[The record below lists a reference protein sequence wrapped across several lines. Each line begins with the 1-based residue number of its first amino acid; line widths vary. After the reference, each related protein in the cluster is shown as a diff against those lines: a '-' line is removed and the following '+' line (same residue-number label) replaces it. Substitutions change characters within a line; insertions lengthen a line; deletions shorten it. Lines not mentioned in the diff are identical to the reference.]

1 MLSASQATSIAETS
15 EFHDTDAV
23 LARLVTA
30 CRRLEQLAR
39 LGVVPTATQYHRA
52 VSIMHELCEAILECE
67 HAGVPRQQIREA
79 VAVAREIH
87 GASPF
92 VTRLQQWPRGYAGDF
107 ETIEWLWSGDNRAPG
122 GTLAHTIEAYAL
134 NAAISQQHRNK
145 VSFQA
150 SCLLQAFADSRP
162 SRILCL
168 GCGSSPDLRS
178 VARHAPASASIV
190 LCDSDRDALTY
201 SYGKLGGISDRLHL
215 VHGMVPR
222 VLRRVRAHGPFDLIL
237 AGGLFDYLPDR
248 LAVRTIAESWRL
260 LAPGGRMVFTNI
272 AVGNPFRVW
281 IEYMGDWT
289 LIERTESDI
298 ERLCLAADVAA
309 PAMQREATALAILAT
324 ITREND
330 PEGAADHL

>member
-1 MLSASQATSIAETS
+1 
-15 EFHDTDAV
+15 
-23 LARLVTA
+23 
-30 CRRLEQLAR
+30 
-39 LGVVPTATQYHRA
+39 
-52 VSIMHELCEAILECE
+52 
-67 HAGVPRQQIREA
+67 
-79 VAVAREIH
+79 
-87 GASPF
+87 
-92 VTRLQQWPRGYAGDF
+92 
-107 ETIEWLWSGDNRAPG
+107 
-122 GTLAHTIEAYAL
+122 
-134 NAAISQQHRNK
+134 
-145 VSFQA
+145 
-150 SCLLQAFADSRP
+150 
-162 SRILCL
+162 
-168 GCGSSPDLRS
+168 
-178 VARHAPASASIV
+178 
-190 LCDSDRDALTY
+190 
-201 SYGKLGGISDRLHL
+201 
-215 VHGMVPR
+215 